1 MAIASDGRDVIYNV
15 STAHDISKSTPL
27 RNARLH
33 IPRVRRGGPSRPR
46 RPRPSLPRTRHPENY
61 FNTGMV
67 YGSHMPLDIDIHWHW
82 RNPLNIVPASILL
95 LLALALGAMIWA

>member
-1 MAIASDGRDVIYNV
+1 MAIASNHRNVIFNV
-15 STAHDISKSTPL
+15 STAYDIPTSASL
-27 RNARLH
+27 RNARLR
-33 IPRVRRGGPSRPR
+33 IPRVRRGGSR

-61 FNTGMV
+61 FNTGTV

-95 LLALALGAMIWA
+95 LLALALGAMMWA

>member
-1 MAIASDGRDVIYNV
+1 MATASDRGDVRYNV
-15 STAHDISKSTPL
+15 STAFDVSTSTPFP
-27 RNARLH
+27 NARLS
-33 IPRVRRGGPSRPR
+33 IPRVRRGGPGGPR

-61 FNTGMV
+61 FNTGTV

-95 LLALALGAMIWA
+95 LLALALGAMMWA